1 MDTGAYGCD
10 VLNQPVIERMNV
22 PVCISEGAASLVE
35 LVCNIVWQLCSRVG
49 QAKQEGAV
57 ATADLKEA
65 HVAWPAKI
73 RVWSG
78 LIPMP

>member
-1 MDTGAYGCD
+1 M
-10 VLNQPVIERMNV
+10 

-35 LVCNIVWQLCSRVG
+35 LFRHVIGQLCSRVG

-65 HVAWPAKI
+65 HVAWPAKM
-73 RVWSG
+73 RAWSG